1 MTESMGRALDP
12 VPVPVADVKVEVI
25 EGELLLYHPGQ
36 TRAVYLNPP
45 AALIWS
51 LCDGQ
56 RQGDHPPHRRKLSGF
71 EGEPGR
77 GSPGNAAPALRG
89 RRSDHQMIKHAR

>member
-56 RQGDHPPHRRKLSGF
+56 RQVHEIIRLIGESYPDLKANLAEEVLETLRRLYEDGVLTT
-71 EGEPGR
+71 R
-77 GSPGNAAPALRG
+77 
-89 RRSDHQMIKHAR
+89 